1 MTAISAVI
9 KKELKQ
15 AFPKIKFSVTTS
27 RMDNISV
34 KWELEIGT
42 AATKDAVSEIC
53 KKHETVEHHG
63 SNMDDT
69 SWYSGFS
76 VYANPTC
83 TQERKDWAVKATEAR
98 NFVGVSWNETHKHF
112 QEADGRDA
120 FHATKQYRE
129 YCDNG
134 VTSDLV
140 DKYGQEPNA
149 KRWYY
154 ERLAKEAQI
163 EAPVTESEIIKPEL
177 VELSQEA
184 IIPVIVEPIAPA
196 TLESLASK
204 SKTVEPEIE
213 SLTLNSLVTTNRCR
227 IKVTDVRIE
236 TVTGQLLDDQDNL
249 VIEYGHPVYVC
260 VRKSEILSL
269 SEQPQPKPQQM
280 TDEDWKT
287 EEVRLETLLLL
298 MKFNPHFTEAE
309 ENRVRMELAA
319 LRQQLQLEPATITAA
334 ALETNL
340 IPFPS
345 PKQSEP
351 QPVAQPQSEGDDFYL
366 QSYQKWVDKLVARGE
381 YGKIKSFDDWYAI
394 AVEVM

>member
-1 MTAISAVI
+1 MTTLSAAI

-15 AFPKIKFSVTTS
+15 AFPGIKFSVTTS

-63 SNMDDT
+63 SNIDDT

-76 VYANPTC
+76 VYINPTC

-98 NFVGVSWNETHKHF
+98 NFVGVVWNETYKHF

-149 KRWYY
+149 KRWHY
-154 ERLAKEAQI
+154 ERLAKETQI
-163 EAPVTESEIIKPEL
+163 EAPATEPKIIKPES
-177 VELSQEA
+177 VEPPQEI
-184 IIPVIVEPIAPA
+184 IIPVIIEPIAPETDTEKCVRVAKEIWPTMFDAKEVESCIEDNA
-196 TLESLASK
+196 TSITPAAPETLKLKPE
-204 SKTVEPEIE
+204 TVDLEIE
-213 SLTLNSLVTTNRCR
+213 SLTLNCLVATNRCR
-227 IKVTDVRIE
+227 IKVTDVRTE
-236 TVTGQLLDDQDNL
+236 TVTGQLLDDRDNL
-249 VIEYGHPVYVC
+249 ILEYGRPVFAC
-260 VRKSEILSL
+260 IRKSEILSL
-269 SEQPQPKPQQM
+269 SEQPQP
-280 TDEDWKT
+280 
-287 EEVRLETLLLL
+287 
-298 MKFNPHFTEAE
+298 
-309 ENRVRMELAA
+309 
-319 LRQQLQLEPATITAA
+319 EPEI
-334 ALETNL
+334 LPLPVPETNL

-345 PKQSEP
+345 PKQPEP
-351 QPVAQPQSEGDDFYL
+351 QPAAQPQSDGRDGFYL
-366 QSYQKWVDKLVARGE
+366 QSYQAWVNKLVVRGE
-381 YGKIKSFDDWYAI
+381 YGKIKSFDEWYVI